1 MHRGNLILIKGIDLD
16 RVAHVLNRVSSSDPD
31 DVTHC
36 DNVTAGM
43 YYETLSDIADT
54 IIAVRDIFNNI
65 PEELV
70 CAAGMS
76 LSLEYRDDIISG
88 VIRVTGGVSSE
99 KTD

>member
-1 MHRGNLILIKGIDLD
+1 MILIKGIDLD
-16 RVAHVLNRVSSSDPD
+16 RVAHVLNRVASSDPD

-43 YYETLSDIADT
+43 YYEALSGIADT
-54 IIAVRDIFNNI
+54 IIAVRDIFNSI

-70 CAAGMS
+70 VAAGMS
-76 LSLEYRDDIISG
+76 LELEYRDDIISG
-88 VIRVTGGVSSE
+88 AIRVSGGAVSE